1 MDVKQQ
7 VFMRLKPKAK
17 AFGFNKKELQGVA
30 AKIADNLTFEED
42 ALEEDVNA
50 SIDEKIDAVLPFLQM
65 AQAQANRI
73 IDASRKATMI
83 DDDDEP
89 IQEPSAPQTKPT
101 NTDDEPAWFKAY
113 RELQDKRFA
122 ALEGDRIATTRKQ
135 RLETLLKNTGTFG
148 THTLKSFSRMKFDS
162 DDEFDEFFAE
172 VEDGLKSLN
181 QERANIGLEKLGD
194 IPVPGKEGKK
204 ENEPF
209 SDDEIIR
216 MAKNV

>member
-89 IQEPSAPQTKPT
+89 IQEPSAPQIKPT

-194 IPVPGKEGKK
+194 IPVPGKEVKK

>member
-89 IQEPSAPQTKPT
+89 IQEPSAPQPKPT

-194 IPVPGKEGKK
+194 IPVPGKEVKK

>member
-194 IPVPGKEGKK
+194 IPVPGKEVKK

>member
-135 RLETLLKNTGTFG
+135 RLESLLKNTGTFG

-181 QERANIGLEKLGD
+181 QERANIGLDKLGD
-194 IPVPGKEGKK
+194 IPVPGKEVKK
-204 ENEPF
+204 ENVPF

>member
-89 IQEPSAPQTKPT
+89 IQEPSAPHRCP
-101 NTDDEPAWFKAY
+101 
-113 RELQDKRFA
+113 
-122 ALEGDRIATTRKQ
+122 
-135 RLETLLKNTGTFG
+135 
-148 THTLKSFSRMKFDS
+148 
-162 DDEFDEFFAE
+162 
-172 VEDGLKSLN
+172 
-181 QERANIGLEKLGD
+181 QE
-194 IPVPGKEGKK
+194 
-204 ENEPF
+204 
-209 SDDEIIR
+209 
-216 MAKNV
+216 

>member
-135 RLETLLKNTGTFG
+135 RLESLLKNTGTFG

-181 QERANIGLEKLGD
+181 QERANIGLDKLGD
-194 IPVPGKEGKK
+194 IPVPGKEVKK